1 MPNCHHKC
9 HVNCQ
14 SSFRYSVDIFCV
26 NMHFRASSLMTENDK
41 VNLSFCLTV
50 HYFMWCFAW
59 NKFHHPKV
67 HIWLN
72 LLFVCRHRFSRSKPR
87 ETGIRKKKVQI
98 RKGFAQI
105 NPTISRIPYI
115 RILWSILIIRRIT
128 SCLYPQILQ
137 YVFASIKKI
146 PLPQKKRRKICS
158 DFSLITHRDKNRQIK
173 SYLNYMISA
182 IHTDVYCD
190 VKWRWHC
197 KSVYLSI

>member
-50 HYFMWCFAW
+50 HVFHVMFRMEQVSSSKSSHLTQPPVRLSASVFANETSW
-59 NKFHHPKV
+59 N
-67 HIWLN
+67 
-72 LLFVCRHRFSRSKPR
+72 RYQ
-87 ETGIRKKKVQI
+87 EKKVQI
-98 RKGFAQI
+98 RKGCAQI
-105 NPTISRIPYI
+105 NPTISHIPYI

-128 SCLYPQILQ
+128 SCLCPQILQ
-137 YVFASIKKI
+137 YVFASTKKI
-146 PLPQKKRRKICS
+146 PLPQKERRKICS

-173 SYLNYMISA
+173 SSLNYMVSA
-182 IHTDVYCD
+182 IQTSTVT
-190 VKWRWHC
+190 
-197 KSVYLSI
+197 